1 MMFSKTISTA
11 VERDVMKG
19 FAALNKSCQMNN
31 GTACF
36 YLSGMHI
43 SGVLKKDKLNSTTTT
58 PAEPADY
65 IIQKDMKKA
74 FEFAARACELS
85 VSSWRSL

>member
-1 MMFSKTISTA
+1 M
-11 VERDVMKG
+11 D
-19 FAALNKSCQMNN
+19 N

-43 SGVLKKDKLNSTTTT
+43 SGVLKKDKLNSSAAT
-58 PAEPADY
+58 PAEASDY
-65 IIQKDMKKA
+65 MIQKDMKKA

-85 VSSWRSL
+85 VSSDESQYN

>member
-1 MMFSKTISTA
+1 MMFSKTMSSS

-19 FAALNKSCQMNN
+19 FEALTKSCKMDN

-43 SGVLKKDKLNSTTTT
+43 SGVLKKDKLNNTATT
-58 PAEPADY
+58 PAEPSDY
-65 IIQKDMKKA
+65 VVQKDMKKA
-74 FEFAARACELS
+74 FEYAARACELS
-85 VSSWRSL
+85 VGVDNS